1 MPTKIILSNLDLDLN
16 QLLKAKLENLATDP
30 ANSGLGFITIQ
41 LLKVKYFNGTVWLTV
56 VDDLDTRLT
65 NSRTPTSRNCH

>member
-41 LLKVKYFNGTVWLTV
+41 LLKSKVL
-56 VDDLDTRLT
+56 
-65 NSRTPTSRNCH
+65 